1 MDMWLSSEN
10 LSCWTVSS
18 HKDWEKNTSNETV
31 LHILNQKIAKYEK
44 DFEEVLLFLKQIQA
58 NVFLYDEVVFFLIK
72 WIYSYNAILIIQ

>member
-1 MDMWLSSEN
+1 M
-10 LSCWTVSS
+10 
-18 HKDWEKNTSNETV
+18 K
-31 LHILNQKIAKYEK
+31 K